1 VLRRA
6 LPRLTSRWRVY
17 ALVRKHDPALA
28 ALGVTQ
34 LLGNLDQADTLHRLR
49 GVAQAVIHSAPPP
62 DQGDTDPRTRRLIA
76 ALSGTSYSPPGKA
89 LQARRSVLQ
98 RLVYISTTG
107 VYGDCAG
114 AQIDETQTLA
124 PLSARARRRVD
135 AERQLRDFGKRGN
148 CRVSIL
154 RAPGIYAADRLP
166 LERLRKGLPLLTAED
181 DVFTNHIHA
190 EDLGEACIAA
200 LDRGGANR
208 VYNVCDNSDIRMG
221 DWYDKLAD
229 AFALPHAPRLARKE
243 AEKVL
248 PPMQISFMRE
258 SRRIGNARIKRE
270 LNLRLRY
277 PTIGSGIVAAQ
288 KQLKGMTHALG

>member
-1 VLRRA
+1 MLRRA

-17 ALVRKHDPALA
+17 ALVRKHAPALA

-34 LLGNLDQADTLHRLR
+34 LLGNLDHADTLHRLR

-62 DQGDTDPRTRRLIA
+62 DHGDNDPRTRRLIA
-76 ALSGTSYSPPGKA
+76 ALSGSSNPPPGRA
-89 LQARRSVLQ
+89 LQARGSVLQ

-124 PLSARARRRVD
+124 PLSSRARRRVD

-166 LERLRKGLPLLTAED
+166 LERLRKGLPLLTAGD

-200 LDRGGANR
+200 LGRGGANR
-208 VYNVCDNSDIRMG
+208 AYNVCDNSDIRMG

-229 AFALPHAPRLARKE
+229 TFSLPRAPRLPRKE

-270 LNLRLRY
+270 LKLRLRY
-277 PTIGSGIVAAQ
+277 PTIDSGIVAAQ
-288 KQLKGMTHALG
+288 KQLKGATHALG